1 MQILPIASGKGGVG
15 KSLLAAN
22 LAIVLAQSGRRVVLA
37 DADLGGSNLHLIL
50 GQTGITRGIGNFL
63 NNSDVRFEDILIDT
77 EWENLRFVPGDAEI
91 PGTANLKSSQ
101 KKKLIRRLLSVDADY
116 LIMDLGAG
124 TNFNTVDFFL
134 TSGKGIIITA
144 PTPTANLNA
153 YLFLKNVIF
162 RLMDTTFKKGTPAKN
177 YIDSLLKTGTTFQQI
192 YVPKLIQAVSER
204 DPENFGEFKE
214 RAAHFQP
221 RLVLNMIEDPKDAGK
236 AKKLRRSCKEYLDID
251 MEHLGI
257 IYRDELQD
265 IALKSKLPIVVY
277 KPESVISQAIYRLAD
292 KLLQDEAEWT
302 GPMDFETIEDSYNAA
317 DMEAEI
323 DFETKMRY
331 MEDLLHSGTLTE
343 GDLVE
348 TIKTQQYEINQL
360 RKENNFLK
368 KKIVEAMEAGFSG

>member
-1 MQILPIASGKGGVG
+1 MQILPVASGKGGVG

-63 NNSDVRFEDILIDT
+63 NNSDVAFEDILIDT

-116 LIMDLGAG
+116 LIIDLGAG

-134 TSGKGIIITA
+134 TSGKGIVITA

-162 RLMDTTFKKGTPAKN
+162 RLMDTTFKKGSRAKN
-177 YIDSLLKTGTTFQQI
+177 YIDSLLKAGTTFQQL
-192 YVPKLIQAVSER
+192 YVPKLIRAVSEQ
-204 DPENFGEFKE
+204 DPESYKEFKE

-265 IALKSKLPIVVY
+265 IALKSKLPIVIY
-277 KPESVISQAIYRLAD
+277 KPDSVLSQAIYRLAD
-292 KLLQDEAEWT
+292 KLLQDEAEWI
-302 GPMDFETIEDSYNAA
+302 GPMDFETIEDSYHEA

-368 KKIVEAMEAGFSG
+368 KKIVNAIEAGFSG

>member
-1 MQILPIASGKGGVG
+1 MQILPVASGKGGVG

-50 GQTGITRGIGNFL
+50 GQTGLTRGIGNFL
-63 NNSDVRFEDILIDT
+63 NNSDVKFEDILIET

-162 RLMDTTFKKGTPAKN
+162 RLMDTTFKKGTEAKN

-192 YVPKLIQAVSER
+192 YVPKLIRAVSER
-204 DPENFGEFKE
+204 DPKSFGEFKE

-265 IALKSKLPIVVY
+265 IALKSKLPIVIY
-277 KPESVISQAIYRLAD
+277 KPDSVLSQAIYRLAD
-292 KLLQDEAEWT
+292 KLLQDEGEWT
-302 GPMDFETIEDSYNAA
+302 GPMDFEAIEDSYQEA

-368 KKIVEAMEAGFSG
+368 KKVVKAMEAGFSG

>member
-1 MQILPIASGKGGVG
+1 MQILPVASGKGGVG

-63 NNSDVRFEDILIDT
+63 NNSDVAFEDILIDT

-116 LIMDLGAG
+116 LIIDLGAG

-134 TSGKGIIITA
+134 TSGKGIVITA

-162 RLMDTTFKKGTPAKN
+162 RLMDTTFKKGSRAKN
-177 YIDSLLKTGTTFQQI
+177 YIDALLKAGTTFQQL
-192 YVPKLIQAVSER
+192 YVPKLIRAVSEQ
-204 DPENFGEFKE
+204 DPESYKEFKE

-265 IALKSKLPIVVY
+265 IALKSKLPIVIY
-277 KPESVISQAIYRLAD
+277 KPDSVLSQAIYRLAD

-302 GPMDFETIEDSYNAA
+302 GPMDFETIEDSYHEA

-368 KKIVEAMEAGFSG
+368 KKIVNAIEAGFSG